1 MALAKAVKKMF
12 PTESLVGIHLEIT
25 DDERPDLGAGAQI
38 VISTVISEQHV
49 AGEDVT
55 NETRDK
61 IGARA
66 QVLIDKYKALRARY
80 DNEIYTTKVAQI
92 DGALTL

>member
-1 MALAKAVKKMF
+1 MALTKTVTKMF
-12 PTESLVGIHLEIT
+12 PTESLVGINLVIT
-25 DDERPDLGAGAQI
+25 DDDRPDLGTGVQ
-38 VISTVISEQHV
+38 VVLSTVISEQHV

-66 QVLIDKYKALRARY
+66 QVLIDKYKVLRARY
-80 DNEIYTTKVAQI
+80 DNEIYGTKVAQI
-92 DGALTL
+92 DGC